1 MKNRFYKIKAFLF
14 VLLITVTACRNSD
27 TDHHLGNEPVAVK
40 MNMKGTE
47 YNDAGNLGSL
57 ASSGK
62 SAGIGLSVQRQNIQ
76 LTKDLVLTAELVPDT
91 ASAQDKA
98 KTLRNGITAVET
110 GDLAMGVLYKVV
122 VFDANGNYVTER
134 DYTRGQEDSAQALML
149 DGGSSYTFI
158 VYSVNNSSTADLP
171 SVTFSNPNNKTLAT
185 SSVTSPILFASDV
198 MYFRRDMIVSGSGT
212 NYLDIVLKHKM
223 SQVITTVDASSTGYT
238 ISDINARIGNSNT
251 GASMQLSDGN
261 ITRSGGTSQ
270 TLLSFTGLNTMI
282 VKSNPRILNTDTTTG
297 NLFIYTIT
305 IGSVTRSNLTL
316 NNLTIRPGV
325 KYNLNVTINPT
336 DIYLTYQGQ
345 SAARINGRI
354 WMRHTLG
361 ATTSNDPDVPS
372 QAIAGNY
379 YQWGIITAVATASTG
394 AGTIP
399 GWNTTNPSPANA
411 WNSGTVAAPV
421 KTSADPCPAG
431 YRIPTDTEFNQ
442 LIAATTQT
450 NIGTWTA
457 TNDVNN
463 FSAAKVFTSNTNSS
477 VKMTFMSTG
486 YRRGGGGGDTN
497 DGSLNRRGVAGQ
509 YWTSV
514 NQINYFMPNNTVSRS
529 INTNIEGHQVRCIAQ

>member
-158 VYSVNNSSTADLP
+158 VYSINTSANLP
-171 SVTFSNPNNKTLAT
+171 PVTFSNPNNKTLAT
-185 SSVTSPILFASDV
+185 ASLASPTMGLNDL
-198 MYFRRDMIVSGSGT
+198 MYFRKDMAVSGNGT
-212 NYLDIVLKHKM
+212 NYLDIVLKHKF
-223 SQVITTVDASSTGYT
+223 SQVTPKIDATATGYT
-238 ISDINARIGNSNT
+238 ISSVLNL
-251 GASMQLSDGN
+251 SMITNVSATLQLSDGN
-261 ITRSGGTSQ
+261 ITARANPSANLFAG
-270 TLLSFTGLNTMI
+270 FAGLNTMI
-282 VKSNPRILNTDTTTG
+282 VTSAPNRYNVDTTTG
-297 NLFIYTIT
+297 TLT
-305 IGSVTRSNLTL
+305 IGSIKIGTVTRTNLTL
-316 NNLTIRPGV
+316 NNLTIKPGV
-325 KYNLNVTINPT
+325 KYNLNVAITPT
-336 DIYLTYQGQ
+336 DIYLTHQGQ
-345 SAARINGRI
+345 SAARINGKI

-486 YRRGGGGGDTN
+486 YRRGGGGGDAS

-514 NQINYFMPNNTVSRS
+514 STINYFMPNNTVSRS
-529 INTNIEGHQVRCIAQ
+529 INTNVEGHQIRCIAQ